1 MSLVHSYSL
10 PLTLRR
16 GANFLGIA
24 VAVAMLAACGGG
36 DKKGATQVAAKV
48 NKEEISV
55 HQINFVLQR
64 QPGLKPE
71 QAKAAGKQVLETLI
85 DQELAIQQATE
96 NKLDREPNVVMAI
109 EGAKREILARA
120 YADKLAAT
128 ASKPTD
134 EDVAQY
140 YNSKPALFAQ
150 RRIYVLQEFN
160 IDAEG
165 EAAKVV
171 GPVAQAAKNGSD
183 LAKQLTAANIK
194 FNTRQ
199 ISQPAENLPLA
210 LIDRIGAL
218 SDGQSLT
225 LPSPNGVNVVFVNS
239 AKSQPVALA
248 QAKPA
253 IEQFLLNERKRKIMT
268 DEMKRLR
275 AAAAITYQGQFAGG
289 PSAAASAASQ

>member
-1 MSLVHSYSL
+1 MSLVRSSSS

-24 VAVAMLAACGGG
+24 AAVAMLAACGGG

-71 QAKAAGKQVLETLI
+71 QAKAASKQILETLI

-140 YNSKPALFAQ
+140 YNSKPSLFAQ
-150 RRIYVLQEFN
+150 RRVYVLQEFN
-160 IDAEG
+160 IEASG
-165 EAAKVV
+165 EAANVL
-171 GPVAQAAKNGSD
+171 GPIAQASKSSSD

-199 ISQPAENLPLA
+199 ISQPAENLPLT

-225 LPSPNGVNVVFVNS
+225 LPTPTGVNVVFVNS

-248 QAKPA
+248 QARPA
-253 IEQFLLNERKRKIMT
+253 IEQFLLNDRKRKIMT
-268 DEMKRLR
+268 DEIKRLR
-275 AAAAITYQGQFAGG
+275 AAASVTYEGQFVGG
-289 PSAAASAASQ
+289 PNASASAASQ